1 MIVILTSWLFSWTPK
16 WHISHR
22 VLVATRNANWR
33 DFRREHGHYFELVT
47 WTDSHNEFDKSRSQ
61 YDARW
66 QNIKREN
73 QITYDYCESIRCCHA
88 LFNCSWT
95 STHNDHDHTQAA
107 CITYSDE
114 KTSNNSRKRRD
125 WRQNISRAFE
135 GCRKQLLNRRIVVVG
150 HHSLVSRS
158 PAVAMALHSSFA
170 RSSRLINL
178 RIKSKIF
185 IEIYGMNAHTHT
197 DGTLTEN
204 AHCLSDICYFICAW
218 WASESKLWTKLAEK
232 QTKKVPT
239 TKENQF
245 RRKRLFATK
254 IIIIMIP
261 DVWGTCTSSIRPN
274 HFTWIW

>member
-1 MIVILTSWLFSWTPK
+1 MMRGDRTSSEKTKLHMIIVNRFDA
-16 WHISHR
+16 
-22 VLVATRNANWR
+22 VTRSSTAL
-33 DFRREHGHYFELVT
+33 ELRPT
-47 WTDSHNEFDKSRSQ
+47 MTMTTRKD
-61 YDARW
+61 
-66 QNIKREN
+66 
-73 QITYDYCESIRCCHA
+73 
-88 LFNCSWT
+88 
-95 STHNDHDHTQAA
+95 A

-218 WASESKLWTKLAEK
+218 
-232 QTKKVPT
+232 
-239 TKENQF
+239 
-245 RRKRLFATK
+245 
-254 IIIIMIP
+254 
-261 DVWGTCTSSIRPN
+261 
-274 HFTWIW
+274 